1 LVYDVIGE
9 SGVTDD
15 VIFDLVII
23 GAGISG
29 LAAARAANN
38 AGQHV
43 VVIDKGRRIG
53 GRVSTRRADGF
64 TFNHGAQFV
73 TASGDDFSAV
83 LQAAAT
89 AGALAQWHIGDDKI
103 AYAGS
108 PTMRDLPAF
117 MGQGLDIRQ
126 DMEIASIT
134 PQTLSS
140 ASGVSGNGLC
150 LTDKNDSQLLTRKLI
165 ITAPAPQTAQL
176 LRSIEADMAA
186 LADSA
191 RYAPCW
197 TVMLGFDTMPIMP
210 TLPIRRRDGIIGWAG
225 FKQTRPQA
233 DQAHPAITIQA
244 SADWSQHRIEASK
257 DEVIAALYD
266 TLANETGVD
275 LPRPVMSAAH
285 RWLYAKVIQPATID
299 ATIAPHGITNAD
311 RSIAIAGDWLGGAR
325 VEHAYDSGL
334 AAVAALGI

>member
-1 LVYDVIGE
+1 M
-9 SGVTDD
+9 TDD
-15 VIFDLVII
+15 VIFELVII

-29 LAAARAANN
+29 LAAARAAHN
-38 AGQHV
+38 ASQHV

-140 ASGVSGNGLC
+140 ASGASGNGLC
-150 LTDKNDSQLLTRKLI
+150 LTDKNDGQLLTRKLI
-165 ITAPAPQTAQL
+165 ITAPAPQTARL

-210 TLPIRRRDGIIGWAG
+210 ALPIRRRDGIIGWAG
-225 FKQTRPQA
+225 FEQTRPQV
-233 DQAHPAITIQA
+233 DQTHPAITIQA
-244 SADWSQHRIEASK
+244 SADWSQHWIEASK

-266 TLANETGVD
+266 ALASEAGVD

-311 RSIAIAGDWLGGAR
+311 RSIAMAGDWLGGAR

>member
-1 LVYDVIGE
+1 M
-9 SGVTDD
+9 TDD

-29 LAAARAANN
+29 LAAARAAHN

-134 PQTLSS
+134 PQTLSG
-140 ASGVSGNGLC
+140 ASGASGNGLC
-150 LTDKNDSQLLTRKLI
+150 LTDKNDGQLLTRKLI
-165 ITAPAPQTAQL
+165 ITAPAPQTARL

-191 RYAPCW
+191 RYTPCW

-210 TLPIRRRDGIIGWAG
+210 ALPIRRRDGIIGWAG
-225 FKQTRPQA
+225 FEQTRPQA
-233 DQAHPAITIQA
+233 DQTHPAITIQA
-244 SADWSQHRIEASK
+244 SADWSQHWIEASK

-266 TLANETGVD
+266 ALASEAGVD

-311 RSIAIAGDWLGGAR
+311 RSIAMAGDWLGGAR

-334 AAVAALGI
+334 AAVAALGV